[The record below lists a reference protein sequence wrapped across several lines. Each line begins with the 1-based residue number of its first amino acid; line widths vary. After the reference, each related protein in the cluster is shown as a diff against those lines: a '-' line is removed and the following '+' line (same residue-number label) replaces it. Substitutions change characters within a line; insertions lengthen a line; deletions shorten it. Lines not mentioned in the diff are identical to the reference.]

1 MGSLYDLRGRLA
13 EQDNL
18 LIYYAG
24 HGVQDDKSQE
34 GYWLAV
40 NANKDNPANWIS
52 INDITTVLRSMA
64 SKHIIVVADSCFSGT
79 LTRAMAPKLPNAPE
93 RRDQYLTKMIKKKS
107 RTALTSGGLEPVPDR
122 RPNSEHSVFAYAFMT
137 ALQENSDVLG
147 GQELFDK
154 VRYLVVVDAPNTPE
168 YANIRFTGHEG
179 SDFFFVRQQ

>member
-1 MGSLYDLRGRLA
+1 
-13 EQDNL
+13 
-18 LIYYAG
+18 
-24 HGVQDDKSQE
+24 
-34 GYWLAV
+34 
-40 NANKDNPANWIS
+40 
-52 INDITTVLRSMA
+52 
-64 SKHIIVVADSCFSGT
+64 
-79 LTRAMAPKLPNAPE
+79 MAPKLPNAPE